1 MNVLESLKIKDST
14 VLNLKDNDILLIQV
28 DENTS
33 YQEMSDME
41 RYLIEVINDRG
52 LNNIGLWITSNVK
65 DIKIIRR

>member
-1 MNVLESLKIKDST
+1 MNVLESLKIKNST

-33 YQEMSDME
+33 NKEMDEMQ
-41 RYLIEVINDRG
+41 RNLIEAINNRG

-65 DIKIIRR
+65 DVE